1 MLSTAPI
8 MPQLTIRPIQEQ
20 DWPAILALQAEAYYA
35 VEPESEAVLKSKTT
49 LGPETC
55 LVACRGA
62 QILGYCLAHPWEA
75 RQPAALYRCYPHPAG
90 EESLYIHDVVVSPAA
105 QGLGIA
111 RRFVEQTL
119 NCARKNRRRQLS
131 LVAVQGADRYWA
143 RYGFQPAAAN
153 KDLSEY
159 GEQAVYMRRPL
170 EKALCDPT
178 G

>member
-1 MLSTAPI
+1 
-8 MPQLTIRPIQEQ
+8 MPQPTIRPIQED
-20 DWPAILALQAEAYYA
+20 DWASILALQAEAYYA
-35 VEPESEAVLKSKTT
+35 LAPEDQSVLRSKQR
-49 LGPETC
+49 LGPTSC
-55 LVACRGA
+55 LVASRGSE
-62 QILGYCLAHPWEA
+62 IIGYCLAHPWTRE
-75 RQPAALYRCYPHPAG
+75 QPAGLYRCYAQPAG
-90 EESLYIHDVVVSPAA
+90 EDCLYIHDVVVSPAA

-131 LVAVQGADRYWA
+131 LVAVQGADRYWE

-170 EKALCDPT
+170 R
-178 G
+178 